1 MNTMDTTIT
10 TYLNSRGATLWG
22 RAYDIHSP
30 DGRDTALQFIRKL
43 WIELEDIESDL
54 RYQTLDEGNDQ

>member
-1 MNTMDTTIT
+1 MNPMDTTIT
-10 TYLNSRGATLWG
+10 AYLDSRGATLWG

-30 DGRDTALQFIRKL
+30 DGRDTAVAFIRKL

-54 RYQTLDEGNDQ
+54 QYQMADRDHEK